1 MLRLKRMMKITDQK
15 EGIEKITSGN
25 ASVKKKKKEYG
36 IVMNCKYLK
45 YLYNKERKEFS
56 VPILERMTKKSLDL
70 NYSQINF

>member
-15 EGIEKITSGN
+15 EEIEKIASGN

-56 VPILERMTKKSLDL
+56 VPTLERMTKESLDL

>member
-25 ASVKKKKKEYG
+25 ASVKKKRKEYG

>member
-56 VPILERMTKKSLDL
+56 VPILERMTKESLDL